1 MDQGTF
7 TQYIEVTSG
16 TIQIAL
22 QGQYQVSNLLCKVDE
37 WKKKYPEDLFMY

>member
-7 TQYIEVTSG
+7 TQYIEVTLG

-22 QGQYQVSNLLCKVDE
+22 QERSHKSRISDHPSLSETFQNKQS
-37 WKKKYPEDLFMY
+37 MA